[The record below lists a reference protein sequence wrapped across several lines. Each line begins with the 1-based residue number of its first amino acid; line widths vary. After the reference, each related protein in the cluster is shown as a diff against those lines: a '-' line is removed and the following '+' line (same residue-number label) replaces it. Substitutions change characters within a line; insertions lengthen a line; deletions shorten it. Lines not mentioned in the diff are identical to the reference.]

1 MRTVDSEVRARG
13 GSVSIGID
21 IGGTKCALSVGAVA
35 CPFAIRRPLCYTS
48 VKISKRKT
56 ER

>member
-21 IGGTKCALSVGAVA
+21 ICGTKCALSVGRGAVA
-35 CPFAIRRPLCYTS
+35 RDS
-48 VKISKRKT
+48 KSGISRV
-56 ER
+56 E